1 MEDERA
7 RCVMKEMIVHA
18 FQQAHENF
26 ARMLAEFLPRFLVM
40 LIIIAIG
47 WLFAYVLKFLVRAI
61 LRISRVDSVSEQA
74 GASRL
79 LRKADLPAMTELLS
93 RAIFWIV
100 WLGFIMV
107 GISVLGIVSLQQQIA
122 SLIGL
127 LPQIFVAFLIL
138 FVGMLAANFF
148 SRAAL
153 LAVVNA
159 GLPSPR
165 VFSETIRVVIVLLTV
180 SMALEQV
187 GLGRET
193 ILIAFSIVFGALM
206 LGLAIAFGFGGRHL
220 ARRILEKRFSGN
232 EKHREDELSPL

>member
-1 MEDERA
+1 
-7 RCVMKEMIVHA
+7 MKEMIVHA